1 MAIAVLSNG
10 FRESSSFVKWYTYRN
25 HPLSN
30 IVIARLEQC
39 SKETNKRIEF
49 LLKVEE
55 EPSTRNT
62 SYFKDYR
69 RKFLNFYN
77 GVFHGDSNDVYID
90 RIQGRMSQ
98 PTEFSRA
105 LDTIMSNLPK
115 IGFRAVKPHE
125 LAVLLRAS
133 DCEDTDDALKIM
145 ADVRAYFQGMSL
157 DFLSRWRL

>member
-1 MAIAVLSNG
+1 
-10 FRESSSFVKWYTYRN
+10 
-25 HPLSN
+25 
-30 IVIARLEQC
+30 
-39 SKETNKRIEF
+39 
-49 LLKVEE
+49 
-55 EPSTRNT
+55 
-62 SYFKDYR
+62 
-69 RKFLNFYN
+69 
-77 GVFHGDSNDVYID
+77 
-90 RIQGRMSQ
+90 MSQ

-157 DFLSRWRL
+157 DFLSR